1 MEPYQQFDVYSA
13 VAPRDRNARGP
24 ATSFPLK
31 LHQMLD
37 KAEQCGYSDV
47 VSWLPGGKSFK
58 IHNPEGMI
66 DILQTQFNQ
75 TKYKSFLRQIQNY
88 GFHRFTR
95 GPKKGVCTHKL
106 FVQWDPLMCL
116 QMKRTNKANANR
128 LSPSMSSMVF
138 QGHCL
143 KTTSV
148 GSLGSEKINP
158 VSVMAPTTDNILKN
172 ASFAVKEVTSSKILS
187 HFKQLPYEPEKSED
201 DSWLTKLLKHQD
213 LWMGSNINHDEE
225 DVNFDSMF
233 EPNHVIFPESNNNY
247 SPAVDISFESILM

>member
-1 MEPYQQFDVYSA
+1 MEPYHHFDVYTA

-37 KAEQCGYSDV
+37 QAEQCGYQDI
-47 VSWLPGGKSFK
+47 VSWLPGGKAFK
-58 IHNPEGMI
+58 IHNPEGMVS
-66 DILQTQFNQ
+66 ILKTHFNQ

-95 GPKKGVCTHKL
+95 GPRKGVCTHKL
-106 FVQWDPLMCL
+106 FVQWDPLLCL
-116 QMKRTNKANANR
+116 QMKRSNKVITGQ

-148 GSLGSEKINP
+148 GSLSKEECDR
-158 VSVMAPTTDNILKN
+158 VMLHSADTKN
-172 ASFAVKEVTSSKILS
+172 DSFEAKDMNSSKILNP
-187 HFKQLPYEPEKSED
+187 FKKLPYAQDKPED
-201 DSWLTKLLKHQD
+201 DSWLTKLLTNQD
-213 LWMGSNINHDEE
+213 LWMASNMDHH
-225 DVNFDSMF
+225 DVNFDSLF
-233 EPNHVIFPESNNNY
+233 EPNHVIFPETSEILY
-247 SPAVDISFESILM
+247 QAIDINPPL